1 MKHLCNVLT
10 LFSYQ
15 KLIRTI
21 AYIYLSATLRLKK
34 QRTFFCTKKSQKSL
48 IHKITTIGS
57 SVLTAMKITPII
69 AQSAATNLKNV
80 TRGSFFDQESL
91 KLFLDTQYQK
101 EWTKKKLQIF
111 ELNDTLGVP
120 GLISML
126 AWLCAP
132 RDAMGVKKLGNE

>member
-1 MKHLCNVLT
+1 MFCTNQLSKTNNNNSLHLSICNAET
-10 LFSYQ
+10 
-15 KLIRTI
+15 KE
-21 AYIYLSATLRLKK
+21 

-120 GLISML
+120 GLISMV
-126 AWLCAP
+126 A
-132 RDAMGVKKLGNE
+132 